1 MSLRLEAAARPMN
14 IIRQLPGSAT
24 VIVIVAGA
32 IAPAAN
38 G

>member
-1 MSLRLEAAARPMN
+1 MN
-14 IIRQLPGSAT
+14 ITRQEPGIAT